1 MTSKHGS
8 KQGEEKKT
16 EEGEREDEGSHLC
29 LLPSFFFLTLTH
41 MHAMSFHL
49 SVSYINL
56 AVNPVDL
63 SDPSAAAAAP
73 RDGGKGNEGKESEWE
88 TSSAPSML
96 PPR

>member
-1 MTSKHGS
+1 
-8 KQGEEKKT
+8 
-16 EEGEREDEGSHLC
+16 
-29 LLPSFFFLTLTH
+29 
-41 MHAMSFHL
+41 MSFHL

-96 PPR
+96 LPR